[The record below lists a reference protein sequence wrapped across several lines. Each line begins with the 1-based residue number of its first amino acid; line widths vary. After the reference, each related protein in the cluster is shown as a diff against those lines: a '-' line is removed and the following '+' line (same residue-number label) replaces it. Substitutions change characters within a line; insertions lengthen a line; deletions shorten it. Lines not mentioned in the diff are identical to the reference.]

1 MKHLYLNLQLFAED
15 GGGEGGTTP
24 VAGENGELSKVVYG
38 KQTTKAPDSNTDKNK
53 DGQGNAEPEINRAEE
68 FKKLIKGEYKK
79 EFDEHVQSLLD
90 RRFKAHKET
99 ETKLSKT
106 APVMDFLAAK
116 YGLDSGD
123 PDKLLKAL
131 QDDNSLFQAE
141 AMEKGISV
149 EQLRYIKKIEADL
162 TTRKRQEAE
171 RERIEKANQLYEK
184 WNREAEECK
193 KIYTNFDFK
202 KECENPQFMQL
213 IANANVPVRTA
224 FEVIHKDDIIG
235 GAMAYTAQQ
244 VRSNTAKDIAARGQ
258 RPTENGTTSQA
269 AAIVKSDP
277 SKFTDSDIDEVIR
290 RVRSGEKISF

>member
-1 MKHLYLNLQLFAED
+1 
-15 GGGEGGTTP
+15 
-24 VAGENGELSKVVYG
+24 
-38 KQTTKAPDSNTDKNK
+38 
-53 DGQGNAEPEINRAEE
+53 
-68 FKKLIKGEYKK
+68 
-79 EFDEHVQSLLD
+79 
-90 RRFKAHKET
+90 
-99 ETKLSKT
+99 
-106 APVMDFLAAK
+106 MDFLAAK

-149 EQLRYIKKIEADL
+149 EQLRYIKKLEADL

-184 WNREAEECK
+184 WNHEAEECK

>member
-15 GGGEGGTTP
+15 GGGEGGQAP
-24 VAGENGELSKVVYG
+24 VAGENGDLSNVVYG
-38 KQTTKAPDSNTDKNK
+38 KQKTEDPASNTEENNG
-53 DGQGNAEPEINRAEE
+53 GQGIAEPEVNRTEE

-79 EFDEHVQSLLD
+79 EFDDHVQSLLD
-90 RRFKAHKET
+90 RRFKAHTET

-141 AMEKGISV
+141 AMEKGMSV
-149 EQLRYIKKIEADL
+149 EQLRYMKKLEADL
-162 TTRKRQEAE
+162 ASKNRQEAE

-184 WNREAEECK
+184 WNREADECK

-202 KECENPQFMQL
+202 KECENPQFMRL
-213 IANANVPVRTA
+213 IAEANVPIRTA

-258 RPTENGTTSQA
+258 RPTENGTTSQSA
-269 AAIVKSDP
+269 AVVKSDP
-277 SKFTDSDIDEVIR
+277 SKFTDSDIDEVLR